1 MVNRATA
8 LLIAS
13 LLAASPFVA
22 HGASLGG
29 IPPEVINQIKS
40 MPPAQQQALAKQYG
54 IDLGALAGSGAGAT
68 AARTSSAP
76 RSTRTRA
83 AGSRRLPTRC
93 LGKGRRGEGKEVES
107 SMCEHCKEWCDI
119 KHLMSAV

>member
-54 IDLGALAGSGAGAT
+54 IDLGALAGSTAGAT
-68 AARTSSAP
+68 GPAPGQEGQELTPAQRPLFGADGQLIDPFNPFARDLQAEE
-76 RSTRTRA
+76 A
-83 AGSRRLPTRC
+83 
-93 LGKGRRGEGKEVES
+93 GRRGGS
-107 SMCEHCKEWCDI
+107 RCGAGH
-119 KHLMSAV
+119 

>member
-54 IDLGALAGSGAGAT
+54 IDLGALAGSGRWRDRPCSGAGG
-68 AARTSSAP
+68 
-76 RSTRTRA
+76 
-83 AGSRRLPTRC
+83 AGTHPAQRPS
-93 LGKGRRGEGKEVES
+93 LGPMGS
-107 SMCEHCKEWCDI
+107 
-119 KHLMSAV
+119 